1 MEKEKKKVPIRSFIL
16 QIYVLIIS
24 LILPI
29 ITYKSVQLKI
39 PSSKSLKSFITGNIT
54 FFTFALI
61 LEQILHFITLKI
73 FPNLKDNMILFGI
86 YGGLAAGLFE
96 EIGRLFSFTFILNS
110 PEIRNNNIN
119 CVYYGIGHG
128 GIEIW
133 MIVTLTYVN
142 NIIFSLKINNETI
155 YKDLEKI
162 DNENK
167 KVMYENIDKII
178 DLDIVTCFAC
188 LYERGMALIIHVANS
203 IIVWYGIK
211 NNNILFMLLIAIF
224 NHAIANS
231 LTVILYMNLKKSQLS
246 KEIQY
251 FFIYCNLTL
260 ITSCIVVFSL
270 YYCGKSNYV
279 LEVVKFIQKNIK
291 GDL

>member
-1 MEKEKKKVPIRSFIL
+1 MDKKKRKVPIKSFIL

-24 LILPI
+24 IILPI
-29 ITYKSVQLKI
+29 IVYQSLKSKR

-54 FFTFALI
+54 FFIFALV
-61 LEQILHFITLKI
+61 LEQLLHLIIIKI
-73 FPNLKDNMILFGI
+73 YPKIKENTILFGI

-96 EIGRLFSFTFILNS
+96 EIGRLFSFYFILNT

-133 MIVTLTYVN
+133 MILTLTYVN
-142 NIIFSLKINNETI
+142 NIVFSLKINNGNLDKE
-155 YKDLEKI
+155 LEKD

-167 KVMYENIDKII
+167 KKLYEIINGLI
-178 DLDIVTCFAC
+178 DLDIITCFAS
-188 LYERGMALIIHVANS
+188 LYERGMALIIHIGNS

-224 NHAIANS
+224 NHFIVNS
-231 LTVILYMNLKKSQLS
+231 LTVIIFMYLKKTQIP
-246 KEIQY
+246 KGIQY
-251 FFIYCNLTL
+251 FLIYCNLTL
-260 ITSCIVVFSL
+260 IASCITVLAL
-270 YYCGKSNYV
+270 YFCGKSNYV

>member
-1 MEKEKKKVPIRSFIL
+1 MENTKKKIPTRSFIL

-24 LILPI
+24 IILPI
-29 ITYKSVQLKI
+29 ITYKSLQLKF
-39 PSSKSLKSFITGNIT
+39 PSPNSLKSFTIGNIT

-61 LEQILHFITLKI
+61 LEQILHIITMKL
-73 FPNLKDNMILFGI
+73 FPNLKDNIILFGI

-96 EIGRLFSFTFILNS
+96 EIGRLISFKYILNT

-133 MIVTLTYVN
+133 MIVSLTYVN
-142 NIIFSLKINNETI
+142 NIMFSLKNNNETL
-155 YKDLEKI
+155 YKDLEKV

-167 KVMYENIDKII
+167 KKIYESINGLIN
-178 DLDIVTCFAC
+178 LDMLTCFAC
-188 LYERGMALIIHVANS
+188 LYERGMSLIIHIGNS

-211 NNNILFMLLIAIF
+211 NNNILFMLLLAIF
-224 NHAIANS
+224 NHTIVNA
-231 LTVILYMNLKKSQLS
+231 LTVIIFSFLQKTKIP
-246 KEIQY
+246 KGIQY
-251 FFIYCNLTL
+251 FLVYCNLTL
-260 ITSCIVVFSL
+260 ITSYVAVISL
-270 YYCGKSNYV
+270 YFCGKSNYV